1 MATETRGATYG
12 GRRVVIG
19 HLDEALAALRGEV
32 GTQMVPDNA

>member
-1 MATETRGATYG
+1 MATETRGRPTAVG
-12 GRRVVIG
+12 AFVIG